1 MGLSTG
7 VVWLCKP
14 ELSVQVYCL
23 QVYSSGVHYCLEN
36 GLTASLMEGE
46 RAGRTERERR
56 ERGKGGR
63 ERREGE
69 REGRE
74 REKGGRE
81 RREH

>member
-1 MGLSTG
+1 M
-7 VVWLCKP
+7 
-14 ELSVQVYCL
+14 YCL

-63 ERREGE
+63 ERRE
-69 REGRE
+69 
-74 REKGGRE
+74 KGGQYCNIKLSVNKLQTNN
-81 RREH
+81 